1 MHDVEPRVRGGLQPA
16 VFDPLKPA
24 VNAQLYADE
33 VVERRTRE
41 LAAAPADP
49 LDADESVP
57 AVS

>member
-1 MHDVEPRVRGGLQPA
+1 

-49 LDADESVP
+49 LDADESEP